1 MNTDQPLDVTPT
13 TKRPR
18 RISIL
23 LSVVLAA
30 AAIGGVAFGI
40 SRTPLS
46 MLGARPHDGA
56 PRLVVDKEVVDF
68 GAVPYRKMIEAKF
81 EIMNGGKEVLEFTEA
96 PYIEVVKGCCPPSPV
111 LGKKSLKP
119 GERTTLSVAFM
130 MYQGM
135 GGPHDFRVH
144 LQTNDPNIPDKT
156 VQVLSDWK

>member
-23 LSVVLAA
+23 LSVALAA
-30 AAIGGVAFGI
+30 VAIGGVAFGV
-40 SRTPLS
+40 SRSPLS
-46 MLGARPHDGA
+46 MVGARPHAGA

-111 LGKKSLKP
+111 LGKKSLRS
-119 GERTTLSVAFM
+119 GERTTLSVSFM

-144 LQTNDPNIPDKT
+144 LRTNDPSRLDKT

>member
-1 MNTDQPLDVTPT
+1 MNANDSLEVTPT

-18 RISIL
+18 RKRVL
-23 LSVVLAA
+23 LSALLVVSV
-30 AAIGGVAFGI
+30 IGGVAFGV
-40 SRTPLS
+40 SRIPMS
-46 MLGARPHDGA
+46 MVGARPHDGA

>member
-1 MNTDQPLDVTPT
+1 MHADQLPEVTPT

-18 RISIL
+18 RIWIL
-23 LSVVLAA
+23 LSAVLAA
-30 AAIGGVAFGI
+30 AAIGGVAFGV
-40 SRTPLS
+40 SRTPMS
-46 MLGARPHDGA
+46 MVGARPHDDA

-119 GERTTLSVAFM
+119 GERTTMSVSFM

-135 GGPHDFRVH
+135 GGPHDFHVH
-144 LQTNDPNIPDKT
+144 LETNDPNIPDKT

>member
-46 MLGARPHDGA
+46 MVGARPHDGA

-111 LGKKSLKP
+111 LGKKSLRS
-119 GERTTLSVAFM
+119 GERTTMSVAFM

-135 GGPHDFRVH
+135 GGLHDFRVH
-144 LQTNDPNIPDKT
+144 LRTNDPSTPDKT
-156 VQVLSDWK
+156 VQILSDWK